1 MFLYDGQQFAL
12 EIIRRYTRSVFSIAR
27 REDRSFRILRIFP
40 PFGNRIGGNREGK
53 KKRRKIKYFFIEA
66 GGEEEE
72 EEGLLR
78 GKSVARSAANPAS
91 AKRYRIFASFC
102 GSGKK
107 GGKICARCRKKKKG
121 KKNSRDSRSEETLSP
136 PGRAGAEM
144 DEKPRSDVQQKLR
157 VVAGRQ

>member
-1 MFLYDGQQFAL
+1 M
-12 EIIRRYTRSVFSIAR
+12 
-27 REDRSFRILRIFP
+27 
-40 PFGNRIGGNREGK
+40 
-53 KKRRKIKYFFIEA
+53 
-66 GGEEEE
+66 
-72 EEGLLR
+72 LR

-107 GGKICARCRKKKKG
+107 GGKICAGSRKKKKKKG
-121 KKNSRDSRSEETLSP
+121 KKIREIAGDAAAALSA
-136 PGRAGAEM
+136 GVEAGVRAGRAEM